1 MKIGRLKKRR
11 YSLMMTTLEKVKRL
25 EQYLAIDSSAID
37 PVLQMAIDKLIA
49 REIGRVRELTK
60 RLAVQLVEFEEHYA
74 LKSAHF
80 YTRYENGEMG
90 DSMDFVEW
98 SSTIEMLA
106 NADKKMALLETDI
119 RTIHQI

>member
-1 MKIGRLKKRR
+1 
-11 YSLMMTTLEKVKRL
+11 MTTLEKIKRL

-60 RLAVQLVEFEEHYA
+60 HLAVQLAEFEEHYA
-74 LKSAHF
+74 LKSADF
-80 YTRYENGEMG
+80 NTRYENGEMG

-98 SSTIEMLA
+98 SSTIELLA
-106 NADKKMALLETDI
+106 NADKKMALLETESG
-119 RTIHQI
+119 Q